1 LIVGTLT
8 LVKCLP
14 ASPLIVGTPVTWK

>member
-8 LVKCLP
+8 LVKCLS